1 MEETDPYVRLLK
13 KAQTLEQKVFDKK
26 RKAVRGGGRSKF
38 EAIVRKNDL
47 DMKIYANEF
56 NKRKKEEEDKAK
68 AEAAGEKAEEKEEEG
83 EEGEAPKAK
92 LGADAEPVAK
102 KWEALLAPH
111 KDKLKAARVRA
122 QYGIT
127 IRET

>member
-56 NKRKKEEEDKAK
+56 NKRKKEEEDKA
-68 AEAAGEKAEEKEEEG
+68 EELRQALLKQTKG
-83 EEGEAPKAK
+83 Q
-92 LGADAEPVAK
+92 
-102 KWEALLAPH
+102 EALDSFL
-111 KDKLKAARVRA
+111 KEIEDKKKARA
-122 QYGIT
+122 KEMRSKPKT
-127 IRET
+127 SVSMKL